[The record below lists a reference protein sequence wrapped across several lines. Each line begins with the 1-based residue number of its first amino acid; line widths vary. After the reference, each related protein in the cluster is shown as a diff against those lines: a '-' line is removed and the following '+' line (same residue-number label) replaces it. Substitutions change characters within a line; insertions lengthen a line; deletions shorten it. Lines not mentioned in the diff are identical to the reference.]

1 LENPGNVIDRTW
13 GLWYHW
19 EKFEGERS
27 ENMEITE
34 LLAQYY
40 GDYDEE
46 GRLEKRRWG
55 QVEYITT
62 MHYLKKYLRPGDRVL
77 EIGAG
82 TGRYSVTLA
91 GEGYDVT
98 AVELVPHNLE
108 ILRSKVTDGMKIQ
121 TIQANA
127 LDLSMLPDES
137 FHLTLLLGP
146 MYHLFDPADKRR
158 AISEAL
164 RVTKKG
170 GVVMVAYCV
179 TDGPML
185 NFVFRLNRYQEL
197 VEQGILDS
205 ERFTFRP
212 GEAYLFDHITKP
224 EIDRL
229 MEGFPVERLH
239 YVATD
244 GLPSFLRQELE
255 EMEEETFQ
263 ALLRYHL
270 SVCERPD
277 LAGATAHSLDIFRK
291 A

>member
-1 LENPGNVIDRTW
+1 MEN
-13 GLWYHW
+13 
-19 EKFEGERS
+19 E
-27 ENMEITE
+27 E
-34 LLAQYY
+34 LLARYY
-40 GDYDEE
+40 ESYDEE

-62 MHYLKKYLRPGDRVL
+62 MRYIKKYLCPADRVL

-98 AVELVPHNLE
+98 AVELLSHNLD
-108 ILRSKVTDGMKIQ
+108 ILRSKRTSNMKIQ

-127 LDLSMLPDES
+127 LDLSMLADET
-137 FHLTLLLGP
+137 FHMTLLLGP
-146 MYHLFDPADKRR
+146 MYHLYNTEDKRR
-158 AISEAL
+158 AISEAM

-179 TDGPML
+179 TDGPMI

-205 ERFTFRP
+205 ERFAFRP
-212 GEAYLFDHITKP
+212 GKGNEYLFEHITKP

-244 GLPSFLRQELE
+244 GLPSFLQKELE
-255 EMEEETFQ
+255 EMDEETFQ
-263 ALLRYHL
+263 AVLRYHL

-277 LAGATAHSLDIFRK
+277 LVGATAHSLDIFRK
-291 A
+291 C